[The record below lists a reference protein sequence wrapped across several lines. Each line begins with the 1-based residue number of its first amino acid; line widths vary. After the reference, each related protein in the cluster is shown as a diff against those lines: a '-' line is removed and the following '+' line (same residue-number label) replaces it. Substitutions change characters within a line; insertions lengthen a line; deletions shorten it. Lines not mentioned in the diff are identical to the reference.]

1 MTTTQGP
8 PYPPSEPARGSGAGH
23 GSGPGSGN
31 GGPGQERG
39 PLSGNGPGGL
49 GGVSGPAAGTGG
61 AAGGDQSPGYGPGRR
76 IDRGYRPG
84 AGPARGSRPGP
95 GAPDHGF
102 GAEGPGTG
110 QFGPLPVSGGRRGPG
125 PGAGDGREHG
135 HGAGPGQDTG
145 HGHQG
150 HGNGPGDGHGGGPG
164 RGSGGGHGPGPGGGG
179 HGDGP
184 GDVHGPDD
192 NGGHS
197 HGHSHSHGPA
207 APVSVHL
214 RKIIGAILIPFAAAV
229 VVGLVVLWPG
239 GAPAHERTGVGFDRQ
254 TQEATVTKVVSVDCK
269 SVNASGE
276 TPTGDTSTAEGSSAQ
291 QQATGDC
298 KKATIRVDTGDDKGR
313 TFTEIVQPDQS
324 RQLHQDEKVVV
335 AYEPSA
341 PKDLQYSV
349 ADVNRRFP
357 MALLAG
363 IFALAVVIV
372 GRLRGVMALVALAVS
387 FMVLTF
393 FILPAVLQGSNPLLV
408 AVIGASAIML
418 IALYMCHG
426 LSARTSVAVLGTLIS
441 LVLIGVLGSLFI
453 GWAALTGNTDDN
465 TGLIHGLY
473 PSIDMSG
480 LLLAGVII
488 GSLGVLDDVTVTQTS
503 AVWELHEANPTMG
516 WRGLYRAGI
525 RIGRDHIASVVN
537 TLVLAYA
544 GAALPLLLLFSIAQS
559 SVGAVANSELVA
571 EEIVRTLVGSIGL
584 VASVPVTTLLAA
596 LMVSADRPGMAP
608 LTAGAPA
615 GAGPGTGATAV
626 GAGAAPQ
633 AVAARAGKGRRRK
646 H

>member
-1 MTTTQGP
+1 MTTTHQP
-8 PYPPSEPARGSGAGH
+8 PYPPPEPPRR
-23 GSGPGSGN
+23 PGSGN
-31 GGPGQERG
+31 GPGFGPGNG
-39 PLSGNGPGGL
+39 SHGSFGNGGADGWHEHEHGGQGEY
-49 GGVSGPAAGTGG
+49 GGHNGQGY
-61 AAGGDQSPGYGPGRR
+61 GYGPRAGGGGQGGGGDLGGRQ
-76 IDRGYRPG
+76 GG
-84 AGPARGSRPGP
+84 G
-95 GAPDHGF
+95 
-102 GAEGPGTG
+102 G
-110 QFGPLPVSGGRRGPG
+110 QGSGGR
-125 PGAGDGREHG
+125 GDG
-135 HGAGPGQDTG
+135 DG
-145 HGHQG
+145 HGH
-150 HGNGPGDGHGGGPG
+150 GPGDGHGHEHGREGGSG
-164 RGSGGGHGPGPGGGG
+164 SGSGGG
-179 HGDGP
+179 
-184 GDVHGPDD
+184 
-192 NGGHS
+192 

-207 APVSVHL
+207 TPVSKHL
-214 RKIIGAILIPFAAAV
+214 RKVIAAILIPFGVAV
-229 VVGLVVLWPG
+229 VVGLAVLWPG

-254 TQEATVTKVVSVDCK
+254 TQQATVSKVVSVSCK

-276 TPTGDTSTAEGSSAQ
+276 TPTGDTSTAEGSSAE
-291 QQATGDC
+291 QQANGTC

-324 RQLHQDEKVVV
+324 RQLHEGQKVVV

-341 PKDLQYSV
+341 PRDLQYSV
-349 ADVNRRFP
+349 ADVNRRLP
-357 MALLAG
+357 MGLLAG

-387 FMVLTF
+387 FMLLNF
-393 FILPAVLQGSNPLLV
+393 FVLPAILQGSNPLLV
-408 AVIGASAIML
+408 AVVGSSAIML

-441 LVLIGVLGSLFI
+441 LVLIGILGSQFI

-559 SVGAVANSELVA
+559 SVGTVANSELVA

-584 VASVPVTTLLAA
+584 VASVPVTTVLAA
-596 LMVSADRPGMAP
+596 LVVSADRPG
-608 LTAGAPA
+608 AG
-615 GAGPGTGATAV
+615 AV
-626 GAGAAPQ
+626 GAGARAGEGAGARAGAPVPVP
-633 AVAARAGKGRRRK
+633 ATSASAGTADSRPAAARGGKGRRRR